1 MEVEEEEEVVDGAL
15 GGAAGSPAVSLSRH
29 CVEQHHVPG
38 VQVHDGDDED
48 AGQAA
53 GSDLQLLGEVP
64 LELQGVG
71 LKGGQAR
78 FPAQRHP
85 QS

>member
-1 MEVEEEEEVVDGAL
+1 MEEVVGVEAVDGT
-15 GGAAGSPAVSLSRH
+15 AGCPAVVFSKLH
-29 CVEQHHVPG
+29 VVQHLVPG

-53 GSDLQLLGEVP
+53 GSDIQLLGEAP

-78 FPAQRHP
+78 FPAQRSPCHP